1 MMSAPNQ
8 HHSND
13 PNAFPLLAPRLREL
27 QGDLFN
33 LGELMNR
40 LEANASQVQRD
51 NTIHRLDAIDLN
63 DLLNWIEATEDIV
76 KKANR
81 EGNRLIREAS
91 ARAIHSVPLYRISRH
106 RDGSANNNR
115 DDVENRENT
124 EEEDE
129 ISLGL
134 LLLRMHNGEVD
145 ENGDSVGYEHSESNE
160 GDSVHKEEFG
170 KE

>member
-1 MMSAPNQ
+1 MSTPNQ
-8 HHSND
+8 RHSND

-63 DLLNWIEATEDIV
+63 DLSNWIEATKDVV
-76 KKANR
+76 KNANR
-81 EGNRLIREAS
+81 EGNRLIRKAS
-91 ARAIHSVPLYRISRH
+91 ARAIHSVPHYQLFNH
-106 RDGSANNNR
+106 RDSSVNNNR
-115 DDVENRENT
+115 DKVENRENT

-134 LLLRMHNGEVD
+134 LLLQMHNGEVD
-145 ENGDSVGYEHSESNE
+145 ENGDSIGYEHSESNE
-160 GDSVHKEEFG
+160 DDSDHKEEFG
-170 KE
+170 EE